1 VRTWVFEGI
10 DVATDVLKWADL
22 SDYSIELFY
31 LRFPDG
37 QPRLV
42 FRGSTA
48 PFERAIISQLKFTKT
63 NSGALVRDGGRINFQ
78 EIQKIFP
85 KARVVDM
92 LSTRV
97 IRTASE
103 RDQRMAQVA
112 EEITL
117 RQARPLGLNHLGQ
130 EVFQG
135 VMGRFVRAGGAGG
148 GLIREDQAQSPAIF
162 LRAASDEA
170 LALCAQGFV
179 DQMMRGRSMKKGDFE
194 VFVRT
199 VYDIPSIPKGDGR
212 AIRVNQAIELAM
224 AKRWLSETAGP
235 DRHAFGVAIRLHEAQ
250 PIRLNSVRREA
261 VPLPIVAAVA
271 AISSAVRPKKVGVL
285 QAGNGSLAAALSA
298 ESVVVS
304 EPDTAYRASADHITS
319 PSITAGDL
327 LPGAYPVTVSLAPG
341 RAIPGNTVG
350 GVYINRNDHLAGM
363 QALTAREVS
372 GRSVLVMSSDSGDAS
387 QTGSILGSR
396 DFLNWVYQNYQVEG
410 FLEVEGNLT
419 RKLDTGWPYRILVV
433 GERRVQ
439 PDREQVAPDTI
450 SVASSFDELWEF
462 TLSLSSGPEY
472 ERADVVADKAVQ
484 DVVAPAPAQD
494 AGMVLNPVS
503 ESRASE
509 ENSYQAPYVPFSR
522 LGVPEAMI
530 PRNLLAPTN
539 RALSRVAQEHGDID
553 RYVASQLG
561 FSDHRELE
569 PLYSPEQI
577 DALALAVTAM
587 GKGKGFVEGDMTGL
601 GKGRVLAGI
610 ARWAFSQG
618 KPVVFITEKAN
629 LFSDYWRDLTDTRAE
644 GLCKPFIVNAGA
656 SIINAQG
663 ERVLKSPKKDLQ
675 DEIFES
681 KETPW
686 DMGYNLVI
694 GTYSQFSR
702 PPETYAKSAWLPRAC
717 AGAVVILDESHN
729 AAGESQI
736 NKNFELALE
745 EADSVMFSSATFAK
759 SAENMAIYRKV
770 FPRGLSADELRE
782 TLEAGGEPLY
792 EVLSA
797 SLAEDGVL
805 VRREHDMSNLTFE
818 TLVDTDRISRNEQLA
833 DDMSEIMVLM
843 SKASQVA
850 TKLMEVAQQ
859 RDRKGFFTIPNFG
872 SRRYL
877 ANRQFMLALKLDQAT
892 DLAVKALEN
901 GEKPVLVVES
911 TMESL
916 IREAVLGEEMTDE
929 QLLSGDVSV
938 EPVDSPEAVS
948 EQDIRAVTFR
958 DVLAKIFDRSI
969 TIKRAE
975 DEESE
980 RLHALDLN
988 VPDALKKELQ
998 DLRDRAMSLI
1008 QSFPDMPASPLD
1020 AFREKIEAAGFTC
1033 GEISGRGVRLET
1045 VSEGRQRVVSNGVV
1059 NRAQVVRA
1067 FNEGEL
1073 DVVVLT
1079 RSGSTGISMQN
1090 SPKFKDQRQRVMIEA
1105 QIFNNVAE
1113 RMQVYGRCNRK
1124 GQISSPKIITLS
1136 SGLPGEVR
1144 SLSMQ
1149 KKKMRQLSSTT
1160 TSNRDSAVDSD
1171 DVLDLINPLGEAI
1184 ARSYLEGRPVIADR
1198 LGIDPNRPM
1207 KDSADTYVVNA
1218 CTARLDM
1225 LKTAEQREV
1234 LDDLAAEYA
1243 ARLAE
1248 LDSQGLNPFKLTEH
1262 DWKARV
1268 IAEEVF
1274 EPAQSAD
1281 SVLDAGVYLRQIEY
1295 ERIQRPIRSHQL
1307 VKMSEDSLAALSTDL
1322 RVATVAGKTVNWRD
1336 VVKAMTQAA
1345 LVNVRKLQGGAIEGR
1360 FDSVEAAL
1368 ASNKA
1373 NPVQTL
1379 QKKYREI
1386 VDVLGL
1392 NLELGRVVRF
1402 EHAGETIAGVMVGI
1416 KLPPPGKEHLSGQYE
1431 VKILRSG
1438 LSDPY
1443 PFSLATML
1451 AGKVQCDKGVSLDV
1465 IHKHFDD
1472 APEGRVKIKRMIL
1485 DGNMFR
1491 SSQYAVRHK
1500 LGHSVTYTDDK
1511 GNRKRA
1517 VLLNRD
1523 IRHEHVMQL
1532 PIRVGDPKLVK
1543 SWLTSGVK
1551 TPEVCTSPDRYGNI
1565 DDAVLL
1571 SRLDD
1576 GKFHLDMP
1584 KSGSMGWV
1592 ARDAKLVKLVGK
1604 SAGRHRSRTTF
1615 DASKIDA
1622 VVRRLS
1628 DAGVRF
1634 YAPAEA
1640 RKMVLEAAKS
1650 PKKANRKSKQ
1660 MEAA

>member
-1 VRTWVFEGI
+1 MAS
-10 DVATDVLKWADL
+10 DVMKWADL
-22 SDYSIELFY
+22 SDYSIELFS

-37 QPRLV
+37 QDRLV

-48 PFERAIISQLKFTKT
+48 PFERAIISRLKFTKT
-63 NSGALVRDGGRINFQ
+63 TSGALVRDNTRIGFQ
-78 EIQKIFP
+78 EIQSIFP
-85 KARVVDM
+85 KARLTDM
-92 LSTRV
+92 LRTRV
-97 IRTASE
+97 VRTATE
-103 RDQRMAQVA
+103 KDQRMAQIA
-112 EEITL
+112 EEIAL

-162 LRAASDEA
+162 LRASSDEA

-194 VFVRT
+194 AFVRT
-199 VYDIPSIPKGDGR
+199 VYDISSIPKGDGR

-224 AKRWLSETAGP
+224 AKRWLGETASP

-261 VPLPIVAAVA
+261 VPLPIVASVA
-271 AISSAVRPKKVGVL
+271 AIASAFRPKKVGVL
-285 QAGNGSLAAALSA
+285 QAGNGALAAALSA

-319 PSITAGDL
+319 TNIAAGDL
-327 LPGAYPVTVSLAPG
+327 APNAYPVTVSLAPG
-341 RAIPGNTVG
+341 RTIPGNTVG

-363 QALTAREVS
+363 QVLTAREAS

-387 QTGSILGSR
+387 QTGSVLGSR

-419 RKLDTGWPYRILVV
+419 RKLDTGWPYRLLVV
-433 GERRVQ
+433 GDRRAQ
-439 PDREQVAPDTI
+439 PDREQLAPDNI
-450 SVASSFDELWEF
+450 PVASSFDELWEF

-472 ERADVVADKAVQ
+472 GVAEAVVESVSDAPLVPASAS
-484 DVVAPAPAQD
+484 APAPAQD
-494 AGMVLNPVS
+494 AGLVLNPAS

-522 LGVPEAMI
+522 LGSPEAMI

-561 FSDHRELE
+561 FDDYRELE
-569 PLYSPEQI
+569 PLFSPEQI

-610 ARWAFSQG
+610 ARWAFAHG

-629 LFSDYWRDLTDTRAE
+629 LFSDYWRDLTDTKAE
-644 GLCKPFIVNAGA
+644 GLCQPFIVNAGA

-702 PPETYAKSAWLPRAC
+702 PAESYAKSAWLPRAC

-745 EADSVMFSSATFAK
+745 GADSVMFSSATFAK

-805 VRREHDMSNLTFE
+805 VRREHDMSSLTFE

-843 SKASQVA
+843 AKASQVA
-850 TKLMEVAQQ
+850 TKMVEMAQQ

-892 DLAVKALEN
+892 DLAVKALED

-929 QLLSGDVSV
+929 QLLSGDVV
-938 EPVDSPEAVS
+938 IDSADAAEAVS

-969 TIKRAE
+969 TVKRAE
-975 DEESE
+975 GEESE
-980 RLHALDLN
+980 RMHALDLD
-988 VPDALKKELQ
+988 VPDSVKKELE

-1008 QSFPDMPASPLD
+1008 QSFPEMPASPLD

-1274 EPAQSAD
+1274 EPAQSSD
-1281 SVLDAGVYLRQIEY
+1281 SVLDDGVYLRQIEY
-1295 ERIQRPIRSHQL
+1295 ELIQRPIRSDQL
-1307 VKMSEDSLAALSTDL
+1307 VKMSQDSLAALSSDL
-1322 RVATVAGKTVNWRD
+1322 RVATVAGKSVNWRD

-1345 LVNVRKLQGGAIEGR
+1345 LVNVRKLQAGAIEGR

-1402 EHAGETIAGVMVGI
+1402 EHAGEKIAGVMVGI
-1416 KLPPPGKEHLSGQYE
+1416 RLPPPGKEHLAGQYE
-1431 VKILRSG
+1431 VKVLRSG

-1451 AGKVQCDKGVSLDV
+1451 AGKVQCAKDISPDV
-1465 IHKHFDD
+1465 IHKHFND
-1472 APEGRVKIKRMIL
+1472 AQEGRVKIKRMIL

-1500 LGHSVTYTDDK
+1500 LGHSITYTDEK

-1523 IRHEHVMQL
+1523 IRHEDVMQL

-1543 SWLTSGVK
+1543 SWLTSDVK

-1571 SRLDD
+1571 SRLED

-1604 SAGRHRSRTTF
+1604 SAGRFRSRTSF

-1650 PKKANRKSKQ
+1650 PKKANRKAKQ
-1660 MEAA
+1660 LEVV